1 MLPDILSQQA
11 GKKPQLQ
18 NALQLSGA
26 LQLQA
31 DKFPVDTTF
40 LPGQPLVIRKQG
52 KLPLYL
58 TAYQTF
64 WNASPE
70 AVQKDFVVS
79 ASFKGMG
86 ANATLKAGVPVEMI
100 VEVEAKADADYVM
113 IEVPIPASCSYD
125 VKRGKGPYEV
135 HREYFRHKVTIFAD
149 RLPKGKY
156 SYTIQLLPRFNG
168 YYTVNPA
175 KAELM
180 YFPVFYGRTGI
191 KNVTVR

>member
-1 MLPDILSQQA
+1 
-11 GKKPQLQ
+11 
-18 NALQLSGA
+18 
-26 LQLQA
+26 
-31 DKFPVDTTF
+31 
-40 LPGQPLVIRKQG
+40 LVVSKQG
-52 KLPLYL
+52 KLAMYL
-58 TAYQTF
+58 TVYQTF

-70 AVQKDFVVS
+70 
-79 ASFKGMG
+79 
-86 ANATLKAGVPVEMI
+86 PV
-100 VEVEAKADADYVM
+100 KKDYVM

-125 VKRGKGPYEV
+125 EKRGRGPYEV

-168 YYTVNPA
+168 QYTVNPA

-191 KNVTVR
+191 KSVTVR